1 MKKSLIIFLPLLL
14 FFMTGC
20 NESQINTY
28 DRDFFAMD
36 TYITCQVAVD
46 DPKLAEAGLG
56 AIENAYLEIDR
67 ITNRFVSNSEI
78 SMVNSKAGLEPV
90 KVSKEL
96 YAIVE
101 TALIWSDKT
110 EGAFNILLGSIM
122 DLWGFGSDNHRV
134 PAEEELAAALTLTDY
149 HKIILDKEETTI
161 FLPEK
166 GMVLDL
172 GGIAKGYAT
181 DKAVAALEELGIKN
195 ALINAGGN
203 VYALGKKADGTD
215 WNIGVQDPR
224 DPQGIAAVL
233 NASDSALISSGDY
246 QRYFEVDGV
255 RYHHILD
262 PANGYPARA
271 SAGTTIIMKSATV
284 ADILSTA
291 VFVKGPE
298 EGIKLAEGL
307 SQVDA
312 AMVITGDGEVHGTQA
327 LKNYMAE
334 H

>member
-1 MKKSLIIFLPLLL
+1 MKKSVIVFLPLLL
-14 FFMTGC
+14 LLMNGC
-20 NESQINTY
+20 EQSQINTY

-46 DPKLAEAGLG
+46 DPKLAEEGLG
-56 AIENAYLEIDR
+56 AVEEAYLEIDR

-110 EGAFNILLGSIM
+110 DGAFNVLLGSVM
-122 DLWGFGSDNHRV
+122 DLWGFGSDNPRV
-134 PAEEELAAALTLTDY
+134 PAKEELEAALALTDY
-149 HKIILDKEETTI
+149 RKIILDKEQTTI

-181 DKAVAALEELGIKN
+181 DKAVAALQELGIKN

-203 VYALGKKADGTD
+203 VYALGKKADGAD
-215 WNIGVQDPR
+215 WTVGVQDPR

-233 NASDSALISSGDY
+233 NARDSALVSSGDY
-246 QRYFEVDGV
+246 QRYFEVNGI

-262 PANGYPARA
+262 PTDGYPARA
-271 SAGTTIIMKSATV
+271 SAGTTIIMKSPPWQ
-284 ADILSTA
+284 ISFPLQ
-291 VFVKGPE
+291 FFYQG
-298 EGIKLAEGL
+298 
-307 SQVDA
+307 
-312 AMVITGDGEVHGTQA
+312 A
-327 LKNYMAE
+327 LKMDAQDG
-334 H
+334 